1 MNTPM
6 KPFHRVVIAG
16 GGTAGWMMAALM
28 SKLLGKRFDIKLVE
42 SEEIGTVGVGE
53 ATIPALHTFHNLLG
67 INEAEFMAVTNATFK
82 LGINF
87 EGWKNIGENYFHS
100 FGSTGNDHWSAG
112 FQNFWLKGRAEG
124 LVRTYTDYNPETVA
138 AFANRFAHVQ
148 NHGLNYA
155 YHLDAG
161 RYAKFLRSMSEAC
174 GVQRI
179 EGKIGQVLKH
189 GPEAG
194 ADLAGNIA
202 ALRLEDGSCIEGDLF
217 IDCTGFRSLLLGEA
231 LGVGYEDWSY
241 WLPCDRAVAV
251 QTASVREAWPY
262 TRSIAHPFGW
272 QWRIP
277 LQHRVGN
284 GLVYSSKELSDADA
298 PEMLRKNVEGELIT
312 QPRVIRFLPGQRHKV
327 WERNCIAV
335 GLASGFVEPLE
346 STSIHLIQRA
356 AIRLMQLFPAGGIQ
370 QADVDE
376 FNLQSKRELEHIRDF
391 IVLHYHVNERT
402 DSALWKHVREMDI
415 LPTLRH
421 RVDLF
426 RETARVFR
434 PSDELFAENSW
445 VQVMMGQGI
454 TPRRYHPVADLMGLD
469 ELKRFLG
476 DIQVKVQ
483 RTVAGLP
490 AHQRYVQQLCAPYR
504 VEDPMAKAAPTRIP
518 GAEAMSP

>member
-1 MNTPM
+1 MNTSNASM
-6 KPFHRVVIAG
+6 RRIVIAG

-28 SKLLGKRFDIKLVE
+28 SKLLGKRLDIKLIE

-53 ATIPALHTFHNLLG
+53 ATIPALLTYHNLLG
-67 INEAEFMAVTNATFK
+67 INEAEFMAATNATFK

-87 EGWKNIGENYFHS
+87 EGWKNIGEDYFHS
-100 FGSTGNDHWSAG
+100 FGTTGTDHWSAG
-112 FQNFWLKGRAEG
+112 FQHFWMKGRAEG
-124 LVRTYTDYNPETVA
+124 IAKAYTDYNPETVA
-138 AFANRFAHVQ
+138 AHADRFAHLPR
-148 NHGLNYA
+148 NGLNYA

-161 RYAKFLRSMSEAC
+161 RYAKYLRAMSEGY

-179 EGKIGQVLKH
+179 EGKIAAVLQD
-189 GPEAG
+189 GPQG
-194 ADLAGNIA
+194 RDGDIT
-202 ALRLEDGSCIEGDLF
+202 ALQMQDGSRIDGDLF
-217 IDCTGFRSLLLGEA
+217 IDCTGFRSLLLGET

-262 TRSIAHPFGW
+262 TRSICHPFGW

-277 LQHRVGN
+277 LQNRVGN

-298 PEMLRKNVEGELIT
+298 PEVLKRNVEGELLI
-312 QPRVIRFLPGQRHKV
+312 QPRVIKFLPGQRDKV

-356 AIRLMQLFPAGGIQ
+356 AIRLMQLFPQGGINP
-370 QADVDE
+370 ADRDE

-402 DSALWKHVREMDI
+402 DSNLWKHVREMDV
-415 LPTLRH
+415 PATLRH
-421 RVDLF
+421 RIDMF
-426 RETARVFR
+426 RESGRVFR

-445 VQVMMGQGI
+445 IQVLMGQGVV
-454 TPRRYHPVADLMGLD
+454 PQRYHPVADLMGPT
-469 ELKRFLG
+469 ELANFLG
-476 DIQVKVQ
+476 DIHLKVS

-490 AHQRYVQQLCAPYR
+490 QHQAYVEQLCAPYR
-504 VEDPMAKAAPTRIP
+504 NASLSQLAAVPAR
-518 GAEAMSP
+518 A

>member
-1 MNTPM
+1 M
-6 KPFHRVVIAG
+6 KPFNRVVIAG

-28 SKLLGKRFDIKLVE
+28 SKLLGKRLDIKLIE

-67 INEAEFMAVTNATFK
+67 INEAEFMAATNATFK

-87 EGWKNIGENYFHS
+87 EGWKTQGQDYFHS
-100 FGSTGNDHWSAG
+100 FGTTGTDHWSAG
-112 FQNFWLKGRAEG
+112 FQHFWLKGCAEG
-124 LVRTYTDYNPETVA
+124 LSKAYTDYNPETMA
-138 AFANRFAHVQ
+138 AHAGRFAHLPR
-148 NHGLNYA
+148 NGLNYA

-161 RYAKFLRSMSEAC
+161 RYAKYLRAMSEGY

-179 EGKIGQVLKH
+179 EGKIAAVLQD
-189 GPEAG
+189 GPEGKAG
-194 ADLAGNIA
+194 DIT
-202 ALRLEDGSCIEGDLF
+202 ALQMQDGSRIEGDLF

-231 LGVGYEDWSY
+231 LGVGFEDWSH

-251 QTASVREAWPY
+251 QTASVREPWPY

-298 PEMLRKNVEGELIT
+298 PEVLKANVEGELLI
-312 QPRVIRFLPGQRHKV
+312 QPRVLKFLPGQRHKV

-335 GLASGFVEPLE
+335 GLASGFIEPLE
-346 STSIHLIQRA
+346 STSIHLIQRS
-356 AIRLMQLFPAGGIQ
+356 AIRLMQIFPAGGISP
-370 QADVDE
+370 ADVEE
-376 FNLQSKRELEHIRDF
+376 FNRQSQREIEHIRDF
-391 IVLHYHVNERT
+391 IVLHYHVNERS
-402 DSALWKHVREMDI
+402 DSNLWRHVREMAV
-415 LPTLRH
+415 PETLRH
-421 RVDLF
+421 RIELF

-445 VQVMMGQGI
+445 IQVMMGQGI
-454 TPRRYHPVADLMGLD
+454 RPQRYHPVADLMSRA
-469 ELKRFLG
+469 ELTGFLG
-476 DIQVKVQ
+476 DIQLKVS

-490 AHQRYVQQLCAPYR
+490 THQAYIEQFCAPYR
-504 VEDPMAKAAPTRIP
+504 DPAA
-518 GAEAMSP
+518 A

>member
-1 MNTPM
+1 MNTAT
-6 KPFHRVVIAG
+6 KPFNRVVIAG

-28 SKLLGKRFDIKLVE
+28 SKLLGKQLDIKLVE

-67 INEAEFMAVTNATFK
+67 INEAEFMAATNATFK

-87 EGWKNIGENYFHS
+87 EGWKDIGQDYFHS

-112 FQNFWLKGRAEG
+112 FQHFWLKGRAEG
-124 LVRTYTDYNPETVA
+124 LAKTYTDYNPETVA
-138 AFANRFAHVQ
+138 AFANRFAHLPR
-148 NHGLNYA
+148 NGLNYA

-161 RYAKFLRSMSEAC
+161 RYARFLRAMSETN

-179 EGKIGQVLKH
+179 EGKIGAVLQD
-189 GPEAG
+189 GPEGKAG
-194 ADLAGNIA
+194 DIT
-202 ALRLEDGSCIEGDLF
+202 ALLMQDGTRIDGDLF

-241 WLPCDRAVAV
+241 WLPCDSAVAV

-298 PEMLRKNVEGELIT
+298 PEVLKQNVEGELIT
-312 QPRVIRFLPGQRHKV
+312 QPRVIKFLPGQRDKV
-327 WERNCIAV
+327 WHRNCVAV

-346 STSIHLIQRA
+346 STSIHLIQRS
-356 AIRLMQLFPAGGIQ
+356 AIRLMQLFPTGGIS

-376 FNLQSKRELEHIRDF
+376 FNAQSKRELEHIRDF

-402 DSALWKHVREMDI
+402 DSALWKHVREMDV
-415 LPTLRH
+415 PASLRH
-421 RVDLF
+421 RIELF

-434 PSDELFAENSW
+434 PADELFAENSW
-445 VQVMMGQGI
+445 TQVMMGQGI
-454 TPRRYHPVADLMGLD
+454 TPRRYHPVADLMGRQ
-469 ELKRFLG
+469 ELTHFLG
-476 DIQVKVQ
+476 DIHTKVS

-490 AHQRYVQQLCAPYR
+490 QHQAYVEQLCAPYR
-504 VEDPMAKAAPTRIP
+504 NATTAQLAATPPRAS
-518 GAEAMSP
+518 GG